1 MFRKSLALIMIIFL
15 LTGCTQPALPPAAE
29 ATPSTTA
36 EATQPSDTS
45 AAGTTETEV
54 TTEVTETEDTAKVT
68 EITET
73 TAAPTE
79 TTAET
84 EPAHSDLFI
93 SYVSPDEMVRYF
105 NEVCL
110 DAEYIYG
117 GDASKLQ
124 RWENPI
130 YYSIYGDPTDKD
142 LQVLDD
148 MAQWLNT
155 VEGFPGIYEAE
166 AEWQINLSIYF
177 CSQQELVDRMGEQHY
192 GNDGAVTFW
201 YTDNIIY
208 DEIICI
214 RSDLDQTLRNSVILE
229 EIYNGL
235 GPVQDTDLRSESI
248 IYSGFSQPQALH
260 PIDRVIIQ
268 LLYHPSLSCGMDAAE
283 CEEAIL
289 ALYY

>member
-1 MFRKSLALIMIIFL
+1 MFFQNDNINTLEGDSELRLVIMSGIAQDEVRKLSERLKFGFRQAIKNGHVLGNDKL
-15 LTGCTQPALPPAAE
+15 YGYNKKGCVLT
-29 ATPSTTA
+29 
-36 EATQPSDTS
+36 
-45 AAGTTETEV
+45 
-54 TTEVTETEDTAKVT
+54 
-68 EITET
+68 
-73 TAAPTE
+73 
-79 TTAET
+79 
-84 EPAHSDLFI
+84 
-93 SYVSPDEMVRYF
+93 
-105 NEVCL
+105 
-110 DAEYIYG
+110 
-117 GDASKLQ
+117 
-124 RWENPI
+124 
-130 YYSIYGDPTDKD
+130 
-142 LQVLDD
+142 
-148 MAQWLNT
+148 
-155 VEGFPGIYEAE
+155 IYEAE
-166 AEWQINLSIYF
+166 AEWQTNLSIYF

>member
-1 MFRKSLALIMIIFL
+1 MHRKFISLMIIVL
-15 LTGCTQPALPPAAE
+15 LLAGCTQITPPPATDAI
-29 ATPSTTA
+29 PNTTA
-36 EATQPSDTS
+36 
-45 AAGTTETEV
+45 AAIADTTEVTVTEEPTQV
-54 TTEVTETEDTAKVT
+54 TETTEVTETEETTVETT
-68 EITET
+68 EETTEPPET
-73 TAAPTE
+73 TAD
-79 TTAET
+79 T
-84 EPAHSDLFI
+84 EPAHSDLYI
-93 SYVSPDEMVRYF
+93 SYVTPGEMVQYF

-142 LQVLDD
+142 LQVLVD

-166 AEWQINLSIYF
+166 AEWQTNLSIYF